1 MSTQRMVLHS
11 GAEIVTL
18 LGVAGTAEFSVSQQA
33 SVAWTMVAQSGYVA
47 RADVCSVSREGDA
60 DIVLQNGCS
69 NEEGRMSDF
78 QYTGME
84 NSGRKYTMQLVPK
97 AFESGSEEVSIL
109 CSVRQCPLA
118 DTGDCDFECG
128 ENTRRQRRSA
138 FGVESFVAILK
149 LRFNKSQADGTI
161 MTTGRMQPNVETID
175 FLSAG
180 SPICRV
186 SISALWILSS
196 ILIMCQVG

>member
-18 LGVAGTAEFSVSQQA
+18 LGVAA
-33 SVAWTMVAQSGYVA
+33 GYVA

-118 DTGDCDFECG
+118 DTGDCDF
-128 ENTRRQRRSA
+128 
-138 FGVESFVAILK
+138 
-149 LRFNKSQADGTI
+149 
-161 MTTGRMQPNVETID
+161 
-175 FLSAG
+175 
-180 SPICRV
+180 
-186 SISALWILSS
+186 
-196 ILIMCQVG
+196 